1 MAYKYNLSYNFT
13 KYIVK
18 GKTILRPIIPVELR
32 YRGNDPIIYTMLL
45 DSGADLTLLSKDV
58 GDSLGIDTKKEPDDD
73 VYGVTGHTP
82 VIDEKINIKFGMA
95 TRHEFETEI
104 PFQITKIY
112 GRPAIPAL
120 GREIIF
126 SEFDVH
132 FRMGQ
137 LKDKQKFVLSK
148 L

>member
-18 GKTILRPIIPVELR
+18 GKTILRPIIPVELQ
-32 YRGNDPIIYTMLL
+32 YKNNDPIIYTMLL

-58 GDSLGIDTKKEPDDD
+58 ADSLGIDTNKEADDD

-82 VIDEKINIKFGMA
+82 VIDEKVKIKFGMGS
-95 TRHEFETEI
+95 RNEFEKEI
-104 PFQITKIY
+104 PVQITKIY

-120 GREIIF
+120 GRETIF
-126 SEFDVH
+126 REFDVH

-137 LKDKQKFVLSK
+137 PKEKQKFVLSK

>member
-18 GKTILRPIIPVELR
+18 GKTILRPIIPVELQ
-32 YRGNDPIIYTMLL
+32 YKNNDPIIYTMLL

-58 GDSLGIDTKKEPDDD
+58 ADSLGIDTNKEADDD

-82 VIDEKINIKFGMA
+82 VIDEKVKIKFGMGS
-95 TRHEFETEI
+95 RNEFEKEI
-104 PFQITKIY
+104 PVQITNIY
-112 GRPAIPAL
+112 GSPAIPAL
-120 GREIIF
+120 GRETIF
-126 SEFDVH
+126 REFDVH

-137 LKDKQKFVLSK
+137 PKDKQKFVLSK

>member
-1 MAYKYNLSYNFT
+1 MAYKYNLSYSFT

-18 GKTILRPIIPVELR
+18 GKTVLRPIIPIELQ
-32 YRGNDPIIYTMLL
+32 YKSNDPIIYTMLL

-58 GDSLGIDTKKEPDDD
+58 ADSLGIDTTREADDD

-82 VIDEKINIKFGMA
+82 VIDEKIKLKFGMGS
-95 TRHEFETEI
+95 RYEFEKEI
-104 PFQITKIY
+104 PVQITKIY

-120 GREIIF
+120 GRETIF
-126 SEFDVH
+126 QEFDVH

-137 LKDKQKFVLSK
+137 TKDKQKFVLSK